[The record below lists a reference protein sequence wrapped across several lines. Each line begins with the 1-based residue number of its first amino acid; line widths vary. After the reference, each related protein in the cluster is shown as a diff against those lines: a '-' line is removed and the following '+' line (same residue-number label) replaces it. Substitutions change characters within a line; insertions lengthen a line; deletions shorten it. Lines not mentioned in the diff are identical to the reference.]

1 MPRHAALVAV
11 SILTAGK
18 SRDFFVMGCS
28 AGSVLQE
35 GVSFARKCGTCFSFM
50 LELAKIQIAMFQG
63 VGKLWLLLFWHPG
76 HVVYSPNIFVLVNSI
91 VSAITPDYLWELN
104 RDLKEHLRRLQQQSD
119 SRRRAAVN
127 EMMRQRAAEVAAN
140 E

>member
-1 MPRHAALVAV
+1 MWYMLQLHARACKDSDCNVPR
-11 SILTAGK
+11 
-18 SRDFFVMGCS
+18 C
-28 AGSVLQE
+28 
-35 GVSFARKCGTCFSFM
+35 
-50 LELAKIQIAMFQG
+50 
-63 VGKLWLLLFWHPG
+63 
-76 HVVYSPNIFVLVNSI
+76 
-91 VSAITPDYLWELN
+91 

>member
-1 MPRHAALVAV
+1 VPR
-11 SILTAGK
+11 
-18 SRDFFVMGCS
+18 C
-28 AGSVLQE
+28 
-35 GVSFARKCGTCFSFM
+35 
-50 LELAKIQIAMFQG
+50 
-63 VGKLWLLLFWHPG
+63 
-76 HVVYSPNIFVLVNSI
+76 
-91 VSAITPDYLWELN
+91 